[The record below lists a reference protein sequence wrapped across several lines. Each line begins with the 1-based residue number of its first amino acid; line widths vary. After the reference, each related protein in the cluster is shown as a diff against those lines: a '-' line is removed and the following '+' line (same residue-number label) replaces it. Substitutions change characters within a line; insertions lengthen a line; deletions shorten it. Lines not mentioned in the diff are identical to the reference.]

1 MRYRPAM
8 ILMVSAVA
16 VATASAALVATWLAG
31 RAEMRR
37 ALETQAV
44 VLASTAAQ
52 GVDAA
57 QNTRAAQGQSFTSE
71 DYATIER
78 ALRRMRDSWR
88 AAGLNV
94 RYVYTLVPDTRSPTG
109 LAYAVDAEEEAVN
122 KSQIGEPWITRTSD
136 VGTFDYRH
144 PQAFGYEDRY
154 GEFFSG
160 FMPVRAEGTDVAMV
174 VGVDL
179 DGSLVDQA
187 GWRTIRTALGPVAL
201 IIVLAVL
208 LAGIPGRRLVRPLE
222 NLRVVAQRFGQGD
235 LTVRPDVRAPGEAGA
250 IAVALQSSL
259 AALRHTVRSA
269 DDTSQ
274 RVREACERLL
284 ATAEERRKAVRQ
296 ATERT
301 ADAARRARAIVAA
314 SGNIAHDAN
323 AVAGVARESV
333 EAGTQ
338 MQREIAAIEG
348 SVRGVVERGH
358 ELARNLQVM
367 RDRAATVDSALE
379 TIVQVANRSSVLS
392 LNAEI
397 EANQAGPAGRGFAV
411 VAREIRRLAEQ
422 AAASSLQVERN
433 LAAMHEAMQAG
444 DRAAEVFDRAAQE
457 ASQKSSQ
464 LSMCLSQGMRE
475 LDSLTP
481 RLQGIAERGDDFN
494 REGRT
499 MDAGLAEAEAAVA
512 ALGALLENFDTSLA
526 ELRDRSQQVHGLLAQ
541 LRTEE

>member
-1 MRYRPAM
+1 M

-52 GVDAA
+52 GVDTA
-57 QNTRAAQGQSFTSE
+57 QNTRAAQAQSFTSD
-71 DYATIER
+71 DYATVER
-78 ALRRMRDSWR
+78 TLRRMRDSWR

-109 LAYAVDAEEEAVN
+109 LSYAVDAEEEAVN

-154 GEFFSG
+154 GQFFSG

-187 GWRTIRTALGPVAL
+187 GWRTMRTALGPVAL
-201 IIVLAVL
+201 IIVLAVV
-208 LAGIPGRRLVRPLE
+208 LAGVPGRRLVRPLE
-222 NLRVVAQRFGQGD
+222 NLRVVAQRLGQGD
-235 LTVRPDVRAPGEAGA
+235 LTVRPDVRAPGEAGE

-269 DDTSQ
+269 DDTSH
-274 RVREACERLL
+274 RVRESCERLL
-284 ATAEERRKAVRQ
+284 ATAEERRKAIRQ

-314 SGNIAHDAN
+314 SGNIAHDAT

-333 EAGTQ
+333 EVGAQ

-358 ELARNLQVM
+358 ELAQSLKVM

-444 DRAAEVFDRAAQE
+444 DRAAEVFDRAAHE
-457 ASQKSSQ
+457 ASEKSSQ
-464 LSMCLSQGMRE
+464 LSSCLSQGMRD

-512 ALGALLENFDTSLA
+512 ALGALLENIDASLA
-526 ELRDRSQQVHGLLAQ
+526 ELRDRSRQVHGLLAQ
-541 LRTEE
+541 LRTED

>member
-1 MRYRPAM
+1 M

-78 ALRRMRDSWR
+78 TLRRMRDSWR

-109 LAYAVDAEEEAVN
+109 LAYAVDAEEEAAN

-222 NLRVVAQRFGQGD
+222 NLRVVTQRFGQGD

-457 ASQKSSQ
+457 ASEKSSQ
-464 LSMCLSQGMRE
+464 LSICLSQGMRE

-526 ELRDRSQQVHGLLAQ
+526 ELRDRSRQVHGLLAQ
-541 LRTEE
+541 LRTED

>member
-1 MRYRPAM
+1 M

-109 LAYAVDAEEEAVN
+109 LAYAVDAEEEAAN

-208 LAGIPGRRLVRPLE
+208 LAGIPGQRLVRPLE

-274 RVREACERLL
+274 RVREACGRLL

-457 ASQKSSQ
+457 ASEKSSQ
-464 LSMCLSQGMRE
+464 LSICLSQGMRE

>member
-1 MRYRPAM
+1 M

-78 ALRRMRDSWR
+78 TLRRMRDSWR

-109 LAYAVDAEEEAVN
+109 LAYAVDAEEEAAN

-208 LAGIPGRRLVRPLE
+208 LAGIPGQRLVRPLE

-457 ASQKSSQ
+457 ASEKSSQ
-464 LSMCLSQGMRE
+464 LSICLSQGMRE

>member
-1 MRYRPAM
+1 M

-52 GVDAA
+52 GVDTA
-57 QNTRAAQGQSFTSE
+57 QNTRAAQAQSFTSD
-71 DYATIER
+71 DYATVER
-78 ALRRMRDSWR
+78 TLRRMRDSWR

-109 LAYAVDAEEEAVN
+109 LSYAVDAEEEAVN

-154 GEFFSG
+154 GQFFSG

-187 GWRTIRTALGPVAL
+187 GWRTMRTALGPVAL
-201 IIVLAVL
+201 IIVLAVV
-208 LAGIPGRRLVRPLE
+208 LAGVPGRRLVRPLE
-222 NLRVVAQRFGQGD
+222 NLRVVAQRLGQGD
-235 LTVRPDVRAPGEAGA
+235 LTVRPDVRAPGEAGE

-269 DDTSQ
+269 DDTSH
-274 RVREACERLL
+274 RVRESCERLL
-284 ATAEERRKAVRQ
+284 ATAEERRKAIRQ

-301 ADAARRARAIVAA
+301 ADSARRARAIVAA
-314 SGNIAHDAN
+314 SGNIAHDAT

-333 EAGTQ
+333 EVGAQ

-358 ELARNLQVM
+358 ELAQSLKVM

-444 DRAAEVFDRAAQE
+444 DRAAEVFDRAAHE
-457 ASQKSSQ
+457 ASEKSSQ
-464 LSMCLSQGMRE
+464 LSSCLSQGMRD

-512 ALGALLENFDTSLA
+512 ALGALLENIDASLA
-526 ELRDRSQQVHGLLAQ
+526 ELRDRSRQVHGLLAQ
-541 LRTEE
+541 LRTED